1 MTSPASASQ
10 RSTRRHGRFSFLR
23 SATAHRRLAAADR
36 FLALVLAFIAGAINA
51 GGFLALGTY
60 TSHMTGLISAA
71 ADNLVLG
78 SMSLVGASAVAVL
91 AFTIGAG
98 VSAFLINWARRH
110 DRRKQYALP
119 IVLEALLL
127 LGFGVLGSVVHAE
140 LRLFVIGIPLLC
152 LIMGL
157 QNATITKLSGARMRT
172 THMTG
177 MVTDIGIELGKL
189 VYRHADRDPPEGRRV
204 VVDTDK
210 LFLHARLVGLF
221 FLGGVTGALGFGH
234 LGFIFTVP
242 LSLVLLAI
250 ALPLLMAP
258 PRRRRSS

>member
-1 MTSPASASQ
+1 MMSSASAP
-10 RSTRRHGRFSFLR
+10 TRLPKRHGGFSILR

-78 SMSLVGASAVAVL
+78 SLGLVGASAVAVL
-91 AFTIGAG
+91 AFTLGAG
-98 VSAFLINWARRH
+98 ISAYLINWARRH

-119 IVLEALLL
+119 ILLEAVLL
-127 LGFGVLGSVVHAE
+127 LGFGVLGGLVHAE
-140 LRLFVIGIPLLC
+140 LRLFMIGIPLLS

-189 VYRHADRDPPEGRRV
+189 AYRHIDRALPEGRRV
-204 VVDTDK
+204 VVDMDK
-210 LFLHARLVGLF
+210 LLLHARLVGLF

-242 LSLVLLAI
+242 LSLVLLAM
-250 ALPLLMAP
+250 ALPLLLTP
-258 PRRRRSS
+258 PRRRR